1 MTIAIV
7 KIQLYFL
14 SSSIAGEHKTTEF
27 LYLINYHSIELT
39 FFYRQ
44 CFYFNN
50 LTWFLNQLILIFC
63 VIFQRERKNDFWIK
77 FAIKF
82 ARIKIAEI
90 YKFDKLKGFVDG
102 SNTSAAQLKQSNARL
117 QSPKL
122 IPKRR

>member
-1 MTIAIV
+1 MI
-7 KIQLYFL
+7 F
-14 SSSIAGEHKTTEF
+14 
-27 LYLINYHSIELT
+27 EL
-39 FFYRQ
+39 
-44 CFYFNN
+44 
-50 LTWFLNQLILIFC
+50 
-63 VIFQRERKNDFWIK
+63 K

-82 ARIKIAEI
+82 ARNKIAEI